1 MPIIKL
7 FPVEVIIVKLA
18 SKLVEARVNGKL
30 EHRASI
36 FKDESVEKNV
46 FLYENSYFLGGRDVK
61 RACPSFLKVFRS
73 LPTGRSP
80 KLSPLTSDHSV
91 R

>member
-18 SKLVEARVNGKL
+18 SKLVGTRVKGKL

-46 FLYENSYFLGGRDVK
+46 FLYENSYF
-61 RACPSFLKVFRS
+61 
-73 LPTGRSP
+73 
-80 KLSPLTSDHSV
+80 
-91 R
+91 